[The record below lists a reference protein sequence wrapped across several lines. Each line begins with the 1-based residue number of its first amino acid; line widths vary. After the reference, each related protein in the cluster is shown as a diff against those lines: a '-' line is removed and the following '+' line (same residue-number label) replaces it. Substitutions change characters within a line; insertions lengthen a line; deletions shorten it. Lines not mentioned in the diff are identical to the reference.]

1 MDKVIKI
8 QSDDYLIEDTDFY
21 DDVSL
26 EFSSLP
32 DVAKP
37 LMIKAK
43 DTLSE
48 ISGMLYTAPSFIN
61 MIKANVPKEMLTA
74 VLTDDQKDVFKTFEE
89 ISPKDII
96 DLAADRQKY
105 IDMGQSLNLVK
116 RPNYSIKDLYDMHK
130 YAFSKGIKTLYYM
143 YPSSHAVLEKSGQN
157 WDECSSCAD

>member
-61 MIKANVPKEMLTA
+61 MIKANVPKEML
-74 VLTDDQKDVFKTFEE
+74 F
-89 ISPKDII
+89 
-96 DLAADRQKY
+96 
-105 IDMGQSLNLVK
+105 
-116 RPNYSIKDLYDMHK
+116 
-130 YAFSKGIKTLYYM
+130 
-143 YPSSHAVLEKSGQN
+143 
-157 WDECSSCAD
+157 